1 MCANPLLLILQHVL
15 VVDCPD
21 ATDELGTGTGSND
34 HRFANSIV
42 LQSDW
47 DGNFLQVHTNQ
58 RKTNVNTGICLN
70 GFYSDGI
77 GKGNISYGYWKDI
90 SSGASGRR
98 KDEAWEN
105 IE

>member
-1 MCANPLLLILQHVL
+1 MY
-15 VVDCPD
+15 
-21 ATDELGTGTGSND
+21 TD
-34 HRFANSIV
+34 
-42 LQSDW
+42 
-47 DGNFLQVHTNQ
+47 Q

-90 SSGASGRR
+90 SSSASGRR

-105 IE
+105 IDLNEVIADEGIGKECDVRAAAAAFG